1 MVRRGMRMPFFFAI
15 TLFVSATLLFL
26 VQPML
31 AKMILPLLGG
41 VPSVWNTCMV
51 FFQAALLAGYA
62 YAHFI
67 RTHLTLRRQVVFHS
81 LVLLLPL
88 LVLPI
93 RVEGWVPP
101 TAEDYPTGWL
111 LGLLLACAG
120 LPVFAVGPGAAL
132 VGGLV

>member
-1 MVRRGMRMPFFFAI
+1 MLLIYAL

-41 VPSVWNTCMV
+41 TPSVWNTCMV
-51 FFQAALLAGYA
+51 FFQAALLVGYG

-67 RTHLTLRRQVVFHS
+67 RTHLSIRRQVLVHS
-81 LVLLLPL
+81 AVLVLPL
-88 LVLPI
+88 LVSAASACVTGETMILPI

-101 TAEDYPTGWL
+101 SAESYPVGWL
-111 LGLLLACAG
+111 LG
-120 LPVFAVGPGAAL
+120 
-132 VGGLV
+132 